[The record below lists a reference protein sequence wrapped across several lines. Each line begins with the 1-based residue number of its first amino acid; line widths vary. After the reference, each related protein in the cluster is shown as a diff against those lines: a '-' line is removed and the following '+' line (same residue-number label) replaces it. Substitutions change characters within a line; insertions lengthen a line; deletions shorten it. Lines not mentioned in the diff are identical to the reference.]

1 MDVLLAFLFLF
12 MTLIYFPEQ
21 PPTPPSASASVE
33 RTKVMQGLRELVKN
47 KDFVLCAFAYGLSG
61 GTLLAWQVCK
71 YLVILGLL
79 VNPVIEAIGRSNFKD
94 SLQPES
100 PKKVL

>member
-61 GTLLAWQVCK
+61 GTLLAWQVCEQNT
-71 YLVILGLL
+71 LL
-79 VNPVIEAIGRSNFKD
+79 SGALNEPCNPGY
-94 SLQPES
+94 
-100 PKKVL
+100 